1 MKMKKSKRCCKWKS
15 IGLGKQGHEWTR
27 LGKKFWA
34 LKKESIT
41 WLLKHDGEELRKK
54 SWATKK

>member
-15 IGLGKQGHEWTR
+15 IGLGKQGNEW
-27 LGKKFWA
+27 LGKKFLA

-41 WLLKHDGEELRKK
+41 WLLKHDGEERRKK
-54 SWATKK
+54 SSATKK